1 MKIAIIP
8 ARGGSKR
15 VKKKNIKLF
24 EGIPAIGRVITILSK
39 SKIFDIIIVSTDSS
53 EIMKIAKKYKAE
65 VPFRRPKNISGDHSS
80 THAVIKHCIKW
91 LENKRIHPEYI
102 CCVYPTAFFIEH
114 KDLEE
119 GYKKIKKNKCKFVF
133 AGSKD
138 KVSTWKSFTNDKNK
152 TKVIFPKYE
161 MLRTQETKDTYHDS
175 GQFYWA
181 KTQTWMTSKS
191 IFSSRC
197 EIVTIPKIKDHDIDT
212 IEDWKFAEQ
221 TWKILK
227 KNNV

>member
-24 EGIPAIGRVITILSK
+24 EGIPAIGRIITNLSK

-53 EIMKIAKKYKAE
+53 EIIKIAKKYKAE
-65 VPFRRPKNISGDHSS
+65 VPFIRPKSISGDHSS
-80 THAVIKHCIKW
+80 TQTVIKHCVKW
-91 LENKRIHPEYI
+91 LENKRIYPEYI

-114 KDLEE
+114 KDLIE
-119 GYKKIKKNKCKFVF
+119 GFKKIKKNKCKFVF

-138 KVSTWKSFTNDKNK
+138 KVSTWRSFTKNK
-152 TKVIFPKYE
+152 NKIKIIFPKYE
-161 MLRTQETKDTYHDS
+161 MTRTQDTIDTYHDS
-175 GQFYWA
+175 GQFYLA
-181 KTQTWMTSKS
+181 KTKTWMTSKS
-191 IFSSRC
+191 IFSSSC
-197 EIVTIPKIKDHDIDT
+197 EIVIIPKIRDHDIDT

-227 KNNV
+227 ENNV